1 MSKSE
6 VISVSVSVSEA
17 RSISEVARTIVEEID
32 EFSRKHGVADQFNKD
47 ELLQDCII
55 FLAERDIV
63 GLDELRVSILEDGV
77 SFGSSVKGNRV
88 ADLVF
93 HIIYKEARGYEH

>member
-6 VISVSVSVSEA
+6 VISIAVSVSEA
-17 RSISEVARTIVEEID
+17 RSISEVARRIAEEID
-32 EFSRKHGVADQFNKD
+32 QWTRKHGVADQFDKD
-47 ELLQDCII
+47 RMLQDCII

-63 GLDELRVSILEDGV
+63 GLEELRVSVLEDGV
-77 SFGSSVKGNRV
+77 SLGHSVRGTRV

-93 HIIYKEARGYEH
+93 RIVYKEAGGYEY